1 MLTKQE
7 KARRWVN
14 GYTIAGTAAVVAAAF
29 PATTSAALATIEGT
43 MCYQI
48 GKIYRGKDYT
58 FGEAVAA
65 ASMVG
70 LASIMGQLLALET
83 LNLIPFAGWVAKAT
97 IAGGV
102 IKSLGEVIIE
112 HYEGLEDESELQ
124 QA

>member
-1 MLTKQE
+1 MPTKQE

-14 GYTIAGTAAVVAAAF
+14 SYTIAGTAAVVAAAF
-29 PATTSAALATIEGT
+29 PGTTSAALVAIEGS

-48 GKIYRGKDYT
+48 GKIYRGDDYT
-58 FGEAVAA
+58 FGEGVAA

-70 LASIMGQLLALET
+70 LASVMGQLLALEA
-83 LNLIPFAGWVAKAT
+83 LNFIPFAGWAAKAA

-102 IKSLGEVIIE
+102 IKALGEVIIE
-112 HYEGLEDESELQ
+112 HYEGLEDKPGLQ